1 MLGAM
6 RRLLVFVL
14 GAAVGVFVAASL
26 FDGIDL
32 SGSSTGQHWVT
43 ALVAGLILGA
53 INAFVRPVVQIIA
66 LPVTL
71 VTLGLFYLV
80 VNALMFELA
89 AAVAGHTDYVL
100 HVAGFGSA
108 LLGAI
113 TVSILTWAV
122 GLVLRDDRG

>member
-1 MLGAM
+1 M

-32 SGSSTGQHWVT
+32 SGDSTGQHWVT

-53 INAFVRPVVQIIA
+53 INAYVRPVVQLVAI
-66 LPVTL
+66 PVTL
-71 VTLGLFYLV
+71 LTLGLFYLV

-89 AAVAGHTDYVL
+89 AAVAGHTDHVL
-100 HVAGFGSA
+100 HVGGFGSA
-108 LLGAI
+108 VLGAI
-113 TVSILTWAV
+113 TVSILSWAV
-122 GLVLRDDRG
+122 GLVLRDDRDR